1 MLSCAF
7 RVLGAPLPKKQ
18 KCNRWSPCPKG
29 SFAFQIVS
37 GGGNKKLPKMCFE
50 DEIILGDLNAG
61 RGINIAYVNDN
72 SGALVEYIHEMP
84 NNSFVLMATFDDGST
99 KLKPEAKKEIEKLGS
114 TLITKIAFR
123 ASWVFLGGKNITL
136 PNDFRKEKLLWCKS

>member
-1 MLSCAF
+1 M
-7 RVLGAPLPKKQ
+7 
-18 KCNRWSPCPKG
+18 WSG
-29 SFAFQIVS
+29 
-37 GGGNKKLPKMCFE
+37 
-50 DEIILGDLNAG
+50 
-61 RGINIAYVNDN
+61 DN
-72 SGALVEYIHEMP
+72 SGALVEYIQEMP

-136 PNDFRKEKLLWCKS
+136 PNDFRKEKILFSNKKWNKYKGWPSEIQIDGCVGQAAGK